1 MKPQPAGKSTAQSQ
15 NKVKRILQMPSAP
28 DNDDH
33 VYLIDYGLATKFVD
47 TNCEHRPFCMD
58 QRRAHDGTLEFTSRD
73 AHFGTHSRR
82 SDLECFGYNLIYWC
96 EGYLPW
102 KDEKLKEQP
111 ELVHRLKE
119 VFMTDVKEMLKLLYG
134 KEIEKF
140 IGDYMQYVGQLEF
153 DEEPDYNY
161 LRGLFEKEFLKLGY
175 KKSEMRMNLS
185 ELHDE
190 CEPIDKSITEHDLM
204 MSRITDLKTVTKLG
218 FLVTTVDNVDGTE
231 TLAKP
236 NDSLSLNM
244 SSKASP
250 KNLRSKEKN
259 GLNGSKLL
267 PKQRQRKLA
276 EKQFITEKMAMGKKL
291 SIHEISLLDPD
302 AIARD
307 RCDKEYEKFDDKM
320 QTPQRYVG
328 NPTYAILEIENR
340 LKSKHGVST
349 NSANEVEP
357 IKGYTKPMME
367 VLKKQQMAVE
377 QQLTSNS
384 PIIQSRSREGLR
396 NVIKPTQK
404 NLTYQKQQKKKKKSK
419 RKNAKKVVPVAEESV
434 PTQLTVT
441 PVSSINKPRPRGRPR
456 KIPIVPA
463 FTPQTIHEEPEEEIM
478 QVDEDSRGSSMR
490 TIQKNGI
497 RRGRG
502 RPRKIVEVVAE
513 LPETEDDSVYY
524 DIPGEEEEEEENEA
538 ESSSDGIKEI
548 SDLEMEVDDDD
559 DEIVQNQEPVIDS
572 DDEVLKPKR
581 QRKQFA
587 SHSEDNSNHGST
599 SSSNALRRGRR
610 GRYENDDD
618 FEAFTEEAS
627 NASSA
632 SHVSKSSVASSFKP
646 RRVRGGTSRD
656 SGIATRNKIK
666 SRSTSRSAAVSGDIS
681 EHSDQ
686 SEVDEGSEFEAAES
700 DVDESEEGIDYDQ
713 DDEENVSDDDEEE
726 RSDESE
732 LDDDSDSIDI
742 KYSPIKTRHARRR
755 INYMSVKQMREFFN

>member
-1 MKPQPAGKSTAQSQ
+1 M
-15 NKVKRILQMPSAP
+15 NY
-28 DNDDH
+28 DDH

-47 TNCEHRPFCMD
+47 TNGDHRPFCMD

-119 VFMTDVKEMLKLLYG
+119 VFMTDVREMLKLLYG

-185 ELHDE
+185 ELHKE
-190 CEPIDKSITEHDLM
+190 CEPIDKNITEHDLM

-259 GLNGSKLL
+259 GSKLL

-276 EKQFITEKMAMGKKL
+276 EKQIITEKMAKGKKL

-307 RCDKEYEKFDDKM
+307 RADKEYEKFDDKM

-340 LKSKHGVST
+340 LKTKHGVST
-349 NSANEVEP
+349 PSTTVAEVEP

-367 VLKKQQMAVE
+367 ILKKQQMAVE
-377 QQLTSNS
+377 QQLNCNS
-384 PIIQSRSREGLR
+384 PITQSRSREGLR

-404 NLTYQKQQKKKKKSK
+404 NLTYQKQRKKKKSK
-419 RKNAKKVVPVAEESV
+419 RKNASSKQSKKVVEESV
-434 PTQLTVT
+434 PTPLTS
-441 PVSSINKPRPRGRPR
+441 VSSYYKPKRGRPR
-456 KIPIVPA
+456 KHAIVPA
-463 FTPQTIHEEPEEEIM
+463 FTPQTIREEEEEETREM
-478 QVDEDSRGSSMR
+478 SVLEEDSRGSSSR
-490 TIQKNGI
+490 TAQNNNKIT
-497 RRGRG
+497 RRG
-502 RPRKIVEVVAE
+502 RPRKIMKVVAE

-524 DIPGEEEEEEENEA
+524 DIPGEEEAGE

-548 SDLEMEVDDDD
+548 SDLDMEVDDDD
-559 DEIVQNQEPVIDS
+559 DDVVQNQEPLIDS

-581 QRKQFA
+581 QRKQFV

-599 SSSNALRRGRR
+599 SSSNALRRGGRR

-618 FEAFTEEAS
+618 FEAFSEEAS
-627 NASSA
+627 NVSSA
-632 SHVSKSSVASSFKP
+632 TQISMSTVASSFKP

-666 SRSTSRSAAVSGDIS
+666 SRSTSRSAAIS
-681 EHSDQ
+681 VQLSDRTDQ
-686 SEVDEGSEFEAAES
+686 SEVSEGSEFEAES
-700 DVDESEEGIDYDQ
+700 DIDESEEGIDYDQ
-713 DDEENVSDDDEEE
+713 DEEENVSDDDEEEEEE

-755 INYMSVKQMREFFN
+755 INYMNVKQMRELII

>member
-1 MKPQPAGKSTAQSQ
+1 M
-15 NKVKRILQMPSAP
+15 
-28 DNDDH
+28 
-33 VYLIDYGLATKFVD
+33 IDYGLATKFVD
-47 TNCEHRPFCMD
+47 TNGEHRPFCMD

-153 DEEPDYNY
+153 DEEPDYDY

-185 ELHDE
+185 ELHEE

-218 FLVTTVDNVDGTE
+218 FLVTTVDGVDGTE

-236 NDSLSLNM
+236 NESLSLNM

-276 EKQFITEKMAMGKKL
+276 EKQIITEKMAKGKKL

-307 RCDKEYEKFDDKM
+307 RADKEYEKFDDKM

-340 LKSKHGVST
+340 LKTKHGIST
-349 NSANEVEP
+349 AQTSSVVEVEP

-367 VLKKQQMAVE
+367 VLKKQQMAFE
-377 QQLTSNS
+377 QQIASNS
-384 PIIQSRSREGLR
+384 PITQSRSREGLR

-404 NLTYQKQQKKKKKSK
+404 NLTYQKQRKKKKSK
-419 RKNAKKVVPVAEESV
+419 RKIAFNKQSKKIVSVEESV
-434 PTQLTVT
+434 ESVPIPLT
-441 PVSSINKPRPRGRPR
+441 PVSSNKRKPGRPR
-456 KIPIVPA
+456 KIVPA
-463 FTPQTIHEEPEEEIM
+463 FTPQTIREEEEGEEEM
-478 QVDEDSRGSSMR
+478 PVNEDDSRGSSSR
-490 TIQKNGI
+490 TFQNNKNGVV

-502 RPRKIVEVVAE
+502 RPKKIVEVAE
-513 LPETEDDSVYY
+513 VLPETEDDSVYY
-524 DIPGEEEEEEENEA
+524 DIPGEEGEGES
-538 ESSSDGIKEI
+538 SSSDGIKEI
-548 SDLEMEVDDDD
+548 SDLDMEVDDDE
-559 DEIVQNQEPVIDS
+559 DETVQNQEPVIDS
-572 DDEVLKPKR
+572 DDEVLKPNNKR
-581 QRKQFA
+581 QRKFN

-599 SSSNALRRGRR
+599 SSSNAKRVRR

-618 FEAFTEEAS
+618 FEAFSDEAS
-627 NASSA
+627 NVSSA

-666 SRSTSRSAAVSGDIS
+666 SRSTSRSAAISVDIS
-681 EHSDQ
+681 ERSDQ
-686 SEVDEGSEFEAAES
+686 SEVDEGSEFEAES
-700 DVDESEEGIDYDQ
+700 DIDESEEGIDYDQ
-713 DDEENVSDDDEEE
+713 DDEENVSEDEEEE

-755 INYMSVKQMREFFN
+755 INYMSVKQMRELII